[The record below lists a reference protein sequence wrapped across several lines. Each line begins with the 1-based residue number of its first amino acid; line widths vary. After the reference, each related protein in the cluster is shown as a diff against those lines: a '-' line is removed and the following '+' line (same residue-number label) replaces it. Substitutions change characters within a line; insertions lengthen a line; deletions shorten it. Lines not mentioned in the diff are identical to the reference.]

1 MGPLIDASTT
11 TQEYEKNINVTLK
24 RYISIISSYILD
36 IAENKGGLMVFVKSH
51 IPLRRLKD
59 FKVPSNIQVIPF
71 EINPRKEKFL
81 VASTYNAPS
90 QKDKYFPWYL
100 RNLLEFY
107 STRYEIVIILT

>member
-1 MGPLIDASTT
+1 MNLFPIIISC
-11 TQEYEKNINVTLK
+11 
-24 RYISIISSYILD
+24 ISIFSPYILN
-36 IAENKGGLMVFVKSH
+36 ITENKGGLMVFVKSH

-59 FKVPSNIQVIPF
+59 FKVPSNIQVMPF
-71 EINPRKEKFL
+71 EINLRKEKFL
-81 VASTYNAPS
+81 VASSYNAPS